1 MVFFFLVFPK
11 FSDKSKGKPLKKGT
25 FLALKILLVDPDE
38 TWLSQ
43 AKKYLIEQM
52 YEVGTVVNGRD
63 AQLALYNDKYFAVI
77 LNYDTQNHSCLQVL
91 KFIKTNYTNQ
101 RVIIVVN
108 DKDLVERE
116 VVTEEKMIKMGATG
130 IIVKP
135 FDMPALKECLEGHQ
149 SLGDLMS
156 NIPKKEGVS
165 EEQEVALT
173 DDKFT
178 SIKIDEFYSSQ
189 AVLFDIYIKLGT
201 NKYLKILHAGDAFSK
216 ERIDKYK
223 NEKKVEHLYFH
234 NSDRRKFI
242 QYNNFL
248 AKKLIDNENVP
259 AFNKVNMLKN
269 VTEKFIEESFTVGIK
284 PQVVDQ
290 GKEVCES
297 VYQLVESQQDL
308 YQVLKSYQNF
318 DPTAFSHA
326 FLVTLYSTAII
337 KQFEW
342 QSKAT
347 IETTAMACMFHDI
360 GKMQLPKEF
369 LNIRPK
375 DMTPEQLELY
385 KTHPELGLKVVEGN
399 RLINNSIKQII
410 LQHHEAY
417 DGTGFPYQK
426 KGNKILTLANI
437 VCLADDF
444 VHIMIDDKLQPTE
457 ALRKIL
463 VNKEGVKRYNSQ
475 ILEKFIQVF
484 VDPSKIQKEGQ
495 ALPSNSRLV
504 NTKKAS

>member
-1 MVFFFLVFPK
+1 M
-11 FSDKSKGKPLKKGT
+11 
-25 FLALKILLVDPDE
+25 ALKVLLVDPDE
-38 TWLSQ
+38 TWIQS
-43 AKKYLIEQM
+43 AKKFLMEQM
-52 YEVGTVVNGRD
+52 YEVSIVLNGRD
-63 AQLALYNDKYFAVI
+63 AQLALYNDKYFAVVM
-77 LNYDTQNHSCLQVL
+77 NYDIQNHSCMQVL

-101 RVIIVVN
+101 RVLIVVN
-108 DKDLVERE
+108 DKELVEKE
-116 VVTEEKMIKMGATG
+116 IVTEEKMIKLGASG
-130 IIVKP
+130 ILVRP
-135 FDMPALKECLEGHQ
+135 FEMDGLKEALEGHQ
-149 SLGDLMS
+149 SLGDLLS
-156 NIPKKEGVS
+156 NIPKKEGIS

-201 NKYLKILHAGDAFSK
+201 NKYLKILHSGDSFSK

-248 AKKLIDNENVP
+248 AKKLIENENVP

-269 VTEKFIEESFTVGIK
+269 VTEKFIEETYTVGIK
-284 PQVVDQ
+284 PQVVEQ
-290 GKEVCES
+290 GKEVCENI
-297 VYQLVESQQDL
+297 YKLIEEQDDL

-347 IETTAMACMFHDI
+347 IETAAMACMFHDI
-360 GKMQLPKEF
+360 GKILLPKEF
-369 LNIRPK
+369 INLRPQ
-375 DMTPEQLELY
+375 DMTPEQFEQF
-385 KTHPELGLKVVEGN
+385 KSHPELGLKVVEGN
-399 RLINNSIKQII
+399 RLINNSIKQVI
-410 LQHHEAY
+410 LQHHEAF
-417 DGTGFPYQK
+417 DGTGFPFQK
-426 KGNKILTLANI
+426 KGSKILTLANI

-444 VHIMIDDKLQPTE
+444 VHTMIDNKLQPTE
-457 ALRKIL
+457 ALKKIL
-463 VNKEGVKRYNSQ
+463 VNKEGVKRYNSI

-484 VDPSKIQKEGQ
+484 VDPAKIQKDQ

-504 NTKKAS
+504 NTKKVS